1 MLWSWLIDDSGNNIL
16 FDENDDAVDDGD
28 YDDYIYNTL
37 IL

>member
-1 MLWSWLIDDSGNNIL
+1 MI

-37 IL
+37 ITIIMIVPM